1 MHLDRTQSVAWP
13 QRCCLLRR
21 LHLREHD
28 PTPDNP
34 SESPSHPSF
43 IISFSHPYHHPTHL
57 SCNPQVCRW
66 LVYSSPLYF
75 SFSPSFLGRGMAGL
89 FPTLFRVQGL
99 YEATAL
105 PALLSCGSCQHS
117 GMSLKPESLQSSA
130 LSPCSDDQWAEG
142 MYVASWQLQ
151 LCEQTVRFCGL
162 VQIISFY
169 VLCLLI

>member
-1 MHLDRTQSVAWP
+1 MYLDRTQSVAWP

-130 LSPCSDDQWAEG
+130 LSPCSDDQRNVRGVLTTAAVRANCSFLWFG
-142 MYVASWQLQ
+142 SNNQL
-151 LCEQTVRFCGL
+151 LCVMFTDL
-162 VQIISFY
+162 A
-169 VLCLLI
+169 